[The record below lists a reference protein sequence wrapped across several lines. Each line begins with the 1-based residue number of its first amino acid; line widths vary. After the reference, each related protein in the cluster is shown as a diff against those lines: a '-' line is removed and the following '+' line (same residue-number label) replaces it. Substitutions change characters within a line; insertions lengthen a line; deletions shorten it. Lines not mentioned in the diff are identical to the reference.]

1 MYGGLRYSNNNIN
14 THYQFTKEFKILDLN
29 GIEIVPVG
37 LVTNPISGAL
47 GIAISEYEEV
57 YVLDYEEYHEK
68 IATSIKMFLEKFLAI
83 TFLFQ
88 TI

>member
-1 MYGGLRYSNNNIN
+1 MYGGLRYSNNNTN
-14 THYQFTKEFKILDLN
+14 THYQFTKEFKILDL
-29 GIEIVPVG
+29 
-37 LVTNPISGAL
+37 ISSTL

-68 IATSIKMFLEKFLAI
+68 IATSIRTLLEKFLAI

>member
-1 MYGGLRYSNNNIN
+1 MYGGLRYSNNNTN

-29 GIEIVPVG
+29 RIEIVPIG
-37 LVTNPISGAL
+37 FVTNPISSTL

-68 IATSIKMFLEKFLAI
+68 IATSIRTLLEKFLAI